1 MSGQITAEPQRFG
14 LVVPIASI
22 TAVGLGLSL
31 SIPLLSITLEMRG
44 ITAAWIG
51 INAATSGLASI
62 VITPFVPQIAA
73 RLGTT
78 AALVVAILV
87 SAATLPL
94 FYLTENFWLWFPL
107 RILSGA
113 CLTTTFVLSE
123 FWIAT
128 AAPPHRRGFIMG
140 LYATILSIGFALG
153 PAILALAG
161 TSGFR
166 PFIVGA
172 VILAVAALPIVLSA
186 GASPTID
193 RRPRGG
199 FLRFLVI
206 APAATGAAIAFGFA
220 EAGSFAL
227 LPVYGQHA
235 GHAVEQVVLLAAA
248 LTLGNVLFQIPLGL
262 ISDRVNRPRLL
273 LVIALVGALGA
284 ALLPLASPSI
294 AATLILLFVWGGF
307 IGGLYSVGLAHLAQ
321 RFTGADLAGAN
332 AAFVFCYSV
341 GSLFGPATLGLGM
354 EAWDPQGFAAVL
366 AIWFLIYTG
375 ILIVRLRRPGD

>member
-1 MSGQITAEPQRFG
+1 MQSAQRFG

-22 TAVGLGLSL
+22 TAVGLGMSL

-44 ITAAWIG
+44 ISAGWIG
-51 INAATSGLASI
+51 INAATSGLAAI
-62 VITPFVPQIAA
+62 LITPFVPGIAA
-73 RLGTT
+73 RFGTG
-78 AALVVAILV
+78 ASLVAAILIC
-87 SAATLPL
+87 AATLPV
-94 FYLTENFWLWFPL
+94 FYLTANFWLWFPL
-107 RILSGA
+107 RIASSA
-113 CLTTTFVLSE
+113 SLTTAFVLSE

-128 AAPPHRRGFIMG
+128 AAPPHRRGLVMG

-153 PAILALAG
+153 PAVLALAG
-161 TSGFR
+161 TSGLR
-166 PFIVGA
+166 PFLVGA
-172 VILAVAALPIVLSA
+172 LILAAAALPVVLSA
-186 GASPTID
+186 GARPAID

-199 FLRFLVI
+199 FLGFLVI

-235 GHAVEQVVLLAAA
+235 GHAVEQVVLFAAA
-248 LTLGNVLFQIPLGL
+248 LTLGNVLLQIPFGL

-273 LVIALVGALGA
+273 LVIALLGALGA

-294 AATLILLFVWGGF
+294 AATLTLLFVWGGC

-332 AAFVFCYSV
+332 SAFVFCYSI

-354 EAWDPQGFAAVL
+354 EAWDPHGFAAVL
-366 AIWFLIYTG
+366 TVWFLIYAG
-375 ILIVRLRRPGD
+375 LLIVRLRRTD